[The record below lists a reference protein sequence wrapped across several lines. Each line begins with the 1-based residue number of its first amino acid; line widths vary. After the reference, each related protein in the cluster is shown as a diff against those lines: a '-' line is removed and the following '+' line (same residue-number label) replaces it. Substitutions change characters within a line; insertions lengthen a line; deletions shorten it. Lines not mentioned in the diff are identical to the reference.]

1 MTCPECGS
9 EQVAFRVP
17 ADLREYLP
25 EETETAAICTVCLA
39 LDPGESAVEDP
50 TTEGSTTGDSAT
62 EFEDSAAESPEF
74 DQISVAFPGGDAGV
88 VMALAVGLLDSLA
101 LYRSEISALL
111 ERVERAGTDPL
122 LVLDRLETDPELDPH
137 FDVDRRRTQA
147 EQLLYG

>member
-39 LDPGESAVEDP
+39 LDLGESALGDSVTD
-50 TTEGSTTGDSAT
+50 DSAT
-62 EFEDSAAESPEF
+62 ESSVAESPDF
-74 DQISVAFPGGDAGV
+74 GRISDAFPGGDVGV
-88 VMALAVGLLDSLA
+88 AMALAVGLLDSLA

-111 ERVERAGTDPL
+111 DRVERAGTDPL
-122 LVLDRLETDPELDPH
+122 LVLDRLETDPKLDPH

-147 EQLLYG
+147 EQLLYD